1 MGGGYCL
8 QSGDT
13 SACLHK
19 KTGEARRNVSTLTD
33 QKPSRSYSCF
43 SGRSPGNPLGS
54 RPLQVRHQPYWAQ
67 SIVVRRLFEVR
78 VEFLWHFFVGGKS
91 SNHFS
96 CQGEAGIG
104 DEIKP
109 RYHDSVDENRLMM
122 KRFDFDF
129 HTFIHTYRHAFNPRR
144 VEGYLYNIY
153 TIRKSESFYL
163 REENH
168 PMSFPALGEARGS
181 VRPLLTKN
189 HPFFPD
195 VSCSPNQIALAI
207 LLHRRQAA
215 GWRGAKPKL
224 ITLQAAPF
232 TALQYHPLP

>member
-1 MGGGYCL
+1 MHKNP
-8 QSGDT
+8 
-13 SACLHK
+13 CLHRLVQIFRFRK
-19 KTGEARRNVSTLTD
+19 ILIQHVVCKCTCRRVQVHLSTHRISMLEGEARRNVSTLTD

-109 RYHDSVDENRLMM
+109 RYHDC
-122 KRFDFDF
+122 
-129 HTFIHTYRHAFNPRR
+129 I
-144 VEGYLYNIY
+144 EGYLYNIY